1 MDLISDRDMMN
12 ATKYRVFVCT
22 KQRGDR
28 ANPENCCFNCGGVEV
43 YAAFRDEIDRQQI
56 ANRVEIRQSGCLDRC
71 ESGTVVAVYRAS
83 WQNFAWLPDKI
94 QRKLRK
100 LLFPNRHLYGHLKRE
115 DIPEIVESHFGKGR
129 PLKRYQ
135 IDSN

>member
-1 MDLISDRDMMN
+1 MN
-12 ATKYRVFVCT
+12 AIKYRVFVCT
-22 KQRGDR
+22 RQRGDR
-28 ANPENCCFNCGGVEV
+28 ANPEDCCFNCGGVEI
-43 YAAFRDEIDRQQI
+43 YQAFCDEIDRQQLT
-56 ANRVEIRQSGCLDRC
+56 NRVEIRQSGCLDRC

-100 LLFPNRHLYGHLKRE
+100 LLFPNRHLYGHLTHL
-115 DIPEIVESHFGKGR
+115 DIPTIVESHLVNGR

-135 IDSN
+135 ITSS

>member
-1 MDLISDRDMMN
+1 MDLISDRDIMN
-12 ATKYRVFVCT
+12 ATKYRVFVCMR
-22 KQRGDR
+22 QRGD
-28 ANPENCCFNCGGVEV
+28 ENCCFNCGGVEV
-43 YAAFRDEIDRQQI
+43 YQAFRDEIDRQQI

-100 LLFPNRHLYGHLKRE
+100 LLFPNRHLYGHLTHA
-115 DIPEIVESHFGKGR
+115 DIPAIVESHFIDGK
-129 PLKRYQ
+129 PLKQ
-135 IDSN
+135 KLLTNV